1 MCGRYSLT
9 TPAESVRRLFDYEAR
24 PNLEPRYNIAPTDE
38 VPVVR
43 LARDGGARELV
54 MMRWGLV
61 PWWAKDIKI
70 GAKTINARAE
80 TVARKPAF
88 RDAFRER
95 RCLVAADGFY
105 EWRKEGK
112 LLRPF
117 RITRRDHEPFAFAG
131 LWERFTPPEGA
142 AIVSFTIITTEA
154 NVLLRPL
161 HGRMPVIVGADDHG
175 AWLHP
180 EAGAPDLQA
189 LLRPFPDDQ
198 LSFFEVSPRVNKVA
212 NDDASL
218 IEPVADP
225 RLL

>member
-9 TPAESVRRLFDYEAR
+9 TPAESVRRLFDYEGR

-43 LARDGGARELV
+43 LAREGDVRELV
-54 MMRWGLV
+54 MMRWGLI
-61 PWWAKDIKI
+61 PWWAEDLKI

-112 LLRPF
+112 LRRPF
-117 RITRRDHEPFAFAG
+117 RITRRDREPFAFAG
-131 LWERFTPPEGA
+131 LWERFKPREGPP
-142 AIVSFTIITTEA
+142 INSFTIITTAA
-154 NVLLRPL
+154 NALLAPL
-161 HGRMPVIVGADDHG
+161 HPRMPVILDAEEHR
-175 AWLHP
+175 AWLTP
-180 EAGAPDLQA
+180 EADPPALHA
-189 LLRPFPDDQ
+189 LLCPAPEPE
-198 LSFFEVSPRVNKVA
+198 LVFFEVSPRVNKVA
-212 NDDASL
+212 NDDPSL
-218 IEPVADP
+218 IEPAAET
-225 RLL
+225 RLI

>member
-9 TPAESVRRLFDYEAR
+9 TPAESVRRLFDYGDR
-24 PNLEPRYNIAPTDE
+24 PNLRPRYNIAPTDE

-61 PWWAKDIKI
+61 PWWAEDTKI

-80 TVARKPAF
+80 TLARKPAF

-112 LLRPF
+112 LRRPF
-117 RITRRDHEPFAFAG
+117 RITRRDHGPFAFAG
-131 LWERFTPPEGA
+131 LWDHFTPAEGA
-142 AIVSFTIITTEA
+142 PIVSFTIITTEA
-154 NVLLRPL
+154 NALLRPL
-161 HGRMPVIVGADDHG
+161 HGRMPVIVGADDHRT
-175 AWLHP
+175 WLSP
-180 EAGAPDLQA
+180 GAGAPALQA
-189 LLRPFPDDQ
+189 LLRPFPDDE

-218 IEPVADP
+218 IEPVADS